1 MFTGPGDRNL
11 SLKGIKRVCLEESE
25 FETLLMF
32 LFQQKVSQADGTPFS
47 GTSCWPGLRGGL
59 LT

>member
-25 FETLLMF
+25 FENLVKCSYSSRKSVRLMELL
-32 LFQQKVSQADGTPFS
+32 SQALPV
-47 GTSCWPGLRGGL
+47 GLVL
-59 LT
+59 EEDC